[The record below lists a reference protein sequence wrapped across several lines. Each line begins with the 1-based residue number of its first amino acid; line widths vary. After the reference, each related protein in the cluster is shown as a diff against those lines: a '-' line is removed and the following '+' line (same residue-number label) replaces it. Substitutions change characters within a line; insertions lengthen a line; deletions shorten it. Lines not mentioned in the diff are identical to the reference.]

1 MLVKFKVE
9 NWKSFHCL
17 DFSAIASSKRRFNE
31 RVPKVKNYRTVR
43 LLPISAVFGGNASG
57 KTNFFDALVFLQKLV
72 RGKGVVGEKFDVKP
86 FAFNKD
92 DRKKPVSFEVEFLVE
107 SRIYHYELVVS
118 YDKVHTERLAEVCK
132 KGNLKFL
139 FERDT
144 DSILIPDEFKS
155 SRLKCVREGTRD
167 NVLFLTNSVQ
177 QRCDEFRSV
186 YNWFDKTLLLIP
198 PHSKI
203 FRSFRLLQ
211 PKCRELLESFDVGFD
226 ELAKVDMTLEQI
238 IQDMQEHNIP
248 KELQERFR
256 EQFESAV
263 TNVLDNRGEPAK
275 LSKIVA
281 IHSSEDGLEK
291 IPFELEEES
300 DGTRRL
306 LNLLPALVR
315 LRDSSQSSVVFIDEL
330 DRSMHHLL
338 TKKLIEAYLDEC
350 SPESRT
356 QLFFT
361 THDALL
367 LDEDLLRRDEMW
379 LVDRE
384 EGVSEL
390 MSIADYKIHKGQNL
404 LFSYLYGRFGGIPH
418 IH

>member
-31 RVPKVKNYRTVR
+31 RVPKLKNYRLR

-92 DRKKPVSFEVEFLVE
+92 DRKKPVSFEMEFLVE

-118 YDKVHTERLAEVCK
+118 YDKVHTERLAEVSK

-139 FERDT
+139 FEREAGSV
-144 DSILIPDEFKS
+144 SISDEFKS
-155 SRLKCVREGTRD
+155 SRLKCVGEGTRD

-177 QRCDEFRSV
+177 QRCEEFRKV
-186 YNWFDKTLLLIP
+186 YEWFDETLLLISP
-198 PHSKI
+198 NSGL
-203 FRSFRLLQ
+203 FRSSRLLQ
-211 PKCRELLESFDVGFD
+211 PECRELLDSFDVGFD
-226 ELAKVDMTLEQI
+226 ELAEVDMTLEQM

-248 KELQERFR
+248 KELQEKFR
-256 EQFESAV
+256 EQIESALTKV
-263 TNVLDNRGEPAK
+263 FDDQGESVKIQK
-275 LSKIVA
+275 LVA
-281 IHSSEDGLEK
+281 MHSSEDDLEK
-291 IPFELEEES
+291 IPFELDEES

-306 LNLLPALVR
+306 LNLLPVLVR

-338 TKKLIEAYLDEC
+338 TKKLIEAYLDKC
-350 SPESRT
+350 STESRT

-367 LDEDLLRRDEMW
+367 LDEDLLRHDEMW
-379 LVDRE
+379 LVEKND
-384 EGVSEL
+384 GFSEL
-390 MSIADYKIHKGQNL
+390 ISIVEYKLRKGQKL
-404 LFSYLYGRFGGIPH
+404 LKSYLYGRFGGVPH
-418 IH
+418 IS